1 MCELILMI
9 TLYNKSS
16 IEDVYSASSDW
27 VATESYFVLNA
38 SPDLLKQGKKDVQKL
53 SESLLLYS
61 KYEQDKDWQNMYLKA
76 MEYNSYYGQVFS
88 YYPTDFSEYY
98 INSDRLEQIRA
109 KYNFP
114 SIKSYG
120 EILDPYA
127 NAAEMF
133 SWPLH
138 ELTYFTELYEKNLVP
153 MTYSHVDSTTVFL
166 QILRNILVYATP
178 ILIILLFYNDRKE
191 YHDMGIDK
199 TMMVIPKARNR
210 FIFGKVVANSLIIMM
225 IIFGPILCF
234 TLVVGIF
241 DHFQNLSYPLFANKA
256 GISSIHYSFFPNL
269 YNLGTLQESI
279 ESGIMTN
286 FGLTYTSINMLFNP
300 YMDFIP
306 LWQGILL
313 TLILYIALI
322 FLYVQI
328 NMFITRL
335 IKNPNLALTINIA
348 LILALIFISPL
359 TSMEFINSFNPLT
372 YRDPGMNV
380 MGTSYY
386 PWSLGMLVIF
396 SYNIILYLGNRIV
409 FAKKYYG

>member
-1 MCELILMI
+1 
-9 TLYNKSS
+9 
-16 IEDVYSASSDW
+16 
-27 VATESYFVLNA
+27 
-38 SPDLLKQGKKDVQKL
+38 
-53 SESLLLYS
+53 
-61 KYEQDKDWQNMYLKA
+61 
-76 MEYNSYYGQVFS
+76 
-88 YYPTDFSEYY
+88 
-98 INSDRLEQIRA
+98 
-109 KYNFP
+109 
-114 SIKSYG
+114 
-120 EILDPYA
+120 
-127 NAAEMF
+127 
-133 SWPLH
+133 
-138 ELTYFTELYEKNLVP
+138 
-153 MTYSHVDSTTVFL
+153 
-166 QILRNILVYATP
+166 
-178 ILIILLFYNDRKE
+178 
-191 YHDMGIDK
+191 
-199 TMMVIPKARNR
+199 
-210 FIFGKVVANSLIIMM
+210 
-225 IIFGPILCF
+225 
-234 TLVVGIF
+234 
-241 DHFQNLSYPLFANKA
+241 
-256 GISSIHYSFFPNL
+256 
-269 YNLGTLQESI
+269 
-279 ESGIMTN
+279 
-286 FGLTYTSINMLFNP
+286 MLFNP